1 MNSETIEA
9 KIKTK
14 SHLYNILSRIYY
26 LPAYSSK
33 AITKDYLLKYTQKEI
48 PIFYMKREGMSRH
61 NFQVKKY
68 NSSELLDML
77 DDLLKNGKKPSTG
90 LSSLTIPDQ
99 EWLLNAILNVDPTD
113 KFGLFDSV
121 KDKRNELHY

>member
-1 MNSETIEA
+1 
-9 KIKTK
+9 
-14 SHLYNILSRIYY
+14 
-26 LPAYSSK
+26 
-33 AITKDYLLKYTQKEI
+33 
-48 PIFYMKREGMSRH
+48 MKREGMSRH